1 MEIILFNFFA
11 MVRTASPHLTW
22 TFHLIT
28 HKGEH
33 RSEILLSTKEVS
45 EGDGSVKSIFAL
57 VSCPYSRR
65 FCSGFFTTDRILNAQ
80 TTIQNIVRQSN
91 LIVSDVLSEFAK
103 RLRETS

>member
-33 RSEILLSTKEVS
+33 ESELLLSTKGMS
-45 EGDGSVKSIFAL
+45 DGGGNIKSIFAM

-65 FCSGFFTTDRILNAQ
+65 FCSGFFTTDRTLNAQ
-80 TTIQNIVRQSN
+80 TTIKNIVRQSN